1 MIDNK
6 DCIDLF
12 AGKVLMITG
21 GTGSFGNA
29 VLKRFLDS
37 KVKEIRIFSR
47 DEKKQDDMRHVYK
60 SDKIK
65 FYIGDVRNIQ
75 SVRDAMHNVD
85 YIFHA
90 AALKQVPSCE
100 FFPYEAVKTNVIGT
114 ENVLSAA
121 IEYNVNRVV
130 CLSTDKAAYPINAMG
145 ISKAMM
151 ERIIIAKSRT
161 VDPDNTRIC
170 CTRYGNVM
178 SSRGSVIPLFI
189 DKIKNGQPITITNG
203 DMTRFIMSLNEAV
216 DLVIYAFKN
225 GMQGDLFVQK
235 APACT
240 IYTLT
245 EALKQLFDVPD
256 HPVEIIGIRHGE
268 KMDETLL
275 TNEECAR
282 AEDQGDFYR
291 VFADNRDLNYE
302 KYYSSG
308 NMDRNVLK
316 EFNSKNTKQLN
327 VEETKEKLLTSSYVV
342 EELNKW
348 KER

>member
-1 MIDNK
+1 
-6 DCIDLF
+6 
-12 AGKVLMITG
+12 
-21 GTGSFGNA
+21 
-29 VLKRFLDS
+29 
-37 KVKEIRIFSR
+37 
-47 DEKKQDDMRHVYK
+47 
-60 SDKIK
+60 
-65 FYIGDVRNIQ
+65 
-75 SVRDAMHNVD
+75 
-85 YIFHA
+85 
-90 AALKQVPSCE
+90 
-100 FFPYEAVKTNVIGT
+100 
-114 ENVLSAA
+114 
-121 IEYNVNRVV
+121 
-130 CLSTDKAAYPINAMG
+130 
-145 ISKAMM
+145 
-151 ERIIIAKSRT
+151 
-161 VDPDNTRIC
+161 
-170 CTRYGNVM
+170 
-178 SSRGSVIPLFI
+178 
-189 DKIKNGQPITITNG
+189 
-203 DMTRFIMSLNEAV
+203 
-216 DLVIYAFKN
+216 
-225 GMQGDLFVQK
+225 MQGDLFVQK